1 MRKIKSLLAL
11 FVMCLSIQS
20 NAQKV
25 FSTKAGQILFNATGA
40 AVKIAAVNNQVDSK
54 FGEASG
60 QIIFAVLIKGFKFE
74 NQLMEDHF
82 NENYMESSK
91 FPKAEFKGYIKNIK
105 DVNFSKD
112 GKYAANFE
120 GDLIVHGINKKVS
133 ASGQVE
139 VAQGKPTIIGEFSV
153 KLADYGIKGSYIG
166 DKIAGE
172 VKIKINCKYQN

>member
-1 MRKIKSLLAL
+1 
-11 FVMCLSIQS
+11 
-20 NAQKV
+20 
-25 FSTKAGQILFNATGA
+25 
-40 AVKIAAVNNQVDSK
+40 
-54 FGEASG
+54 
-60 QIIFAVLIKGFKFE
+60 
-74 NQLMEDHF
+74 MEDHF

-105 DVNFSKD
+105 DINFSKD